1 MLHVHAQRLRHARD
15 PLVSLE
21 QARLIFPDAASV
33 SSPDASSGAQIV
45 RASDTKALGYVV
57 ATSPRTDHLL
67 GYSGPSNM
75 LIGLDSDQRIAGIRL
90 LWSHDTP
97 EHIEMI
103 ERSPTFFKQWNAWK
117 PETEAPP
124 KIDAVS
130 GATLTSASM
139 AEAIQT
145 RLQGTAASLRFPE
158 EVTLAEAKKHFPAA
172 VSVTVD
178 GPRLAIKDGQGMQL
192 GFILRTSPSADN
204 VSGYA
209 GPTECL
215 VSLDPDGQTVRLV
228 TVRKSY
234 DNESYVEQ
242 VASDRGYL
250 KLFAGRTLQTLAGMD
265 FAKEQIEG
273 VSGSTQTSYAV
284 AESLKRRAEAV
295 VKTPAENR
303 NRFRLTWQDGL
314 IAAFVLGG
322 VLLSF
327 SRLRGNARLR
337 LAWQLMLVGCLGLYG
352 GNLLSLSLFTGW
364 WKHGFPWRSAPG
376 LLLLAAAALVIPWV
390 TRRQLYCHHVCP
402 HGAAQSLLGKLFKRK
417 LVVSPRLHAW
427 FTKVPAFLL
436 VLAIVL
442 TLVIPQL
449 DLTTWEPFDAWSIR
463 ATAWASGVIAILGL
477 IASCFIPQAYCHY
490 GCPTGALLRYLRSPG
505 RTDRFSMA
513 DWIAGATLVI
523 AAVMVVF
530 GRP

>member
-1 MLHVHAQRLRHARD
+1 M
-15 PLVSLE
+15 
-21 QARLIFPDAASV
+21 
-33 SSPDASSGAQIV
+33 
-45 RASDTKALGYVV
+45 
-57 ATSPRTDHLL
+57 
-67 GYSGPSNM
+67 
-75 LIGLDSDQRIAGIRL
+75 
-90 LWSHDTP
+90 WSHDTP
-97 EHIEMI
+97 EHVEMI
-103 ERSPTFFKQWNAWK
+103 ERSSSFFKQWNGWK
-117 PETEAPP
+117 PEVEAPP

-130 GATLTSASM
+130 GATLTSASI
-139 AEAIQT
+139 AESVQT

-158 EVTLAEAKKHFPAA
+158 EVTLDEAKKHFPVCA
-172 VSVTVD
+172 SIKSD
-178 GPRLAIKDGQGMQL
+178 GPRLAIRDGAGNLL
-192 GFILRTSPSADN
+192 GYILRTSPSADN

-215 VSLDPDGQTVRLV
+215 VSLEPDAQTVRLV

-265 FAKEQIEG
+265 FAKEEIEG

-295 VKTPAENR
+295 VNAPVEAKKSWS
-303 NRFRLTWQDGL
+303 LSWQDGL
-314 IAAFVLGG
+314 IASFVAGG
-322 VLLSF
+322 LMLSF

-337 LAWQLMLVGCLGLYG
+337 LIWQIMLVGCLGLYG
-352 GNLLSLSLFTGW
+352 GSLLSLSLFTGW

-376 LLLLAAAALVIPWV
+376 LLLLASAALVIPWV

-417 LVVSPRLHAW
+417 LVVSPRLHGLL
-427 FTKVPAFLL
+427 TKVPALLL
-436 VLAIVL
+436 VLAL
-442 TLVIPQL
+442 LLMLVIPQL

-477 IASCFIPQAYCHY
+477 VASCFIPQAYCHY

-505 RTDRFSMA
+505 RTDRFSLA
-513 DWIAGATLVI
+513 DWIAGVMLVAVVLMI
-523 AAVMVVF
+523 AF
-530 GRP
+530 GL